1 MLKNRSFL
9 VKVVKDVEKEEAQL
23 VEPFDYEGLVS
34 ALSKAS
40 ILLVA
45 TYMGASTLR
54 AIVVHVVATKVN

>member
-1 MLKNRSFL
+1 MFKNRSFL
-9 VKVVKDVEKEEAQL
+9 VKVVKDAEKEEAQL
-23 VEPFDYEGLVS
+23 VKPFDYEGLIS

>member
-1 MLKNRSFL
+1 MFKNRSFL
-9 VKVVKDVEKEEAQL
+9 VKVVKDAEEEEAQL
-23 VEPFDYEGLVS
+23 AEPFDYETLVA

-54 AIVVHVVATKVN
+54 AVVVHVVATKIN